1 MNTNWKKNL
10 IIFFVIIIVFYLI
23 IFGILLLINKGNLR
37 ENVVLNKDIQNNNIQ
52 NVSNNDNVVK
62 QDIINGAKLNNV
74 YSSGFSP
81 RFGNPDAKISVIM
94 FIDFD
99 CPYCLQEYN
108 VIKNIMT
115 KYKDVGYF
123 EFRNMPLETL
133 HPNSGILANAAM
145 CANSQG
151 KFWEMFDEMFLKHS
165 LRQEITEDSDL
176 IKAIYNYG
184 KDVGLNLDDFSKC
197 YDEDRFGNVIDKD
210 FVDGINYG
218 VNSTPTFFINGTM
231 VSGVVTEE
239 NWKKIFD
246 LSLEKK

>member
-1 MNTNWKKNL
+1 MNINWKKNL
-10 IIFFVIIIVFYLI
+10 IIFFGCMVVFYFV
-23 IFGILLLINKGNLR
+23 IFGILLLINKGNLKT
-37 ENVVLNKDIQNNNIQ
+37 NVVLNKDKQSSSL
-52 NVSNNDNVVK
+52 NVPNQSNVIK
-62 QDIINGAKLNNV
+62 QDIINGAKLNDA

-81 RFGNPDAKISVIM
+81 KFGNPDAKISVIM
-94 FIDFD
+94 FVDFD

-108 VIKNIMT
+108 IIKNIMT

-151 KFWEMFDEMFLKHS
+151 KFWEMFDEMFLNHS
-165 LRQEITEDSDL
+165 SRQEITDDSDF
-176 IKAIYNYG
+176 IKAVYNYG
-184 KDVGLNLDDFSKC
+184 KDVGLNMDEFSKC
-197 YDEDRFGNVIDKD
+197 YDEDRFGNIIDKD